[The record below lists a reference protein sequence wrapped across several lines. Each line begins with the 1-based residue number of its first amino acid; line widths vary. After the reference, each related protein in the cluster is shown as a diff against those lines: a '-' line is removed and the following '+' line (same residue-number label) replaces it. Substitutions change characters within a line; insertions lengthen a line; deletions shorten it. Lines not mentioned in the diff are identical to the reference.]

1 MANNFYFDESI
12 FTTGE
17 SFLPF
22 NHVNVYNRA
31 DAYLVEKLKLQ
42 IGYDDECIYKELKSK
57 NIKIVEMGATLAN
70 ISAKDASKLASIAVN
85 LNPRKPC
92 RGINVY
98 SFNLAN
104 NRIEK
109 TINFNQIHVS
119 DGISN
124 DPITIAEY
132 IPETIYTVGDLTPF
146 ESAIMIKYYTINN
159 PNVYITRHLY
169 NTIERY
175 FDNVR
180 EWFNYK
186 PIGIIQ
192 NALGELLYK
201 NQIIN
206 VPDITISDEEM
217 NIY

>member
-1 MANNFYFDESI
+1 MSDNFYFDESI

-22 NHVNVYNRA
+22 SHVNVYNRA
-31 DAYLVEKLKLQ
+31 DAYLVEKVKLQ
-42 IGYDDECIYKELKSK
+42 VGFDDECVYNELKSK
-57 NIKIVEMGATLAN
+57 NVNMLEMSANLTKMNDKQTNKLDTL
-70 ISAKDASKLASIAVN
+70 SIN

-109 TINFNQIHVS
+109 TINFNQVYVS

-124 DPITIAEY
+124 NPITIADY
-132 IPETIYTVGDLTPF
+132 VPETIYTVGELTPF
-146 ESAIMIKYYTINN
+146 ESAIMIKYYAINN
-159 PNVYITRHLY
+159 ADVSITRHLY
-169 NTIERY
+169 NTIEQY

-186 PIGIIQ
+186 PIGVIQ
-192 NALGELLYK
+192 NSNGELLYK
-201 NQIIN
+201 NEIIN
-206 VPDITISDEEM
+206 VPNITISDEEM
-217 NIY
+217 GIY